1 MRGKFIVLEG
11 IDGSGTSTQSKLLEN
26 TLGELGIRC
35 ATTCEPSDGPIGNLI
50 RQIFKG
56 RIKMSTGAN
65 KNINS
70 GDLFDEQMAYLFAA
84 DRHDHLY
91 NDIDG
96 IFSMLDKGIS
106 VICTRYYFSSLAYH
120 CSNENDFNF
129 VQELNKNFP
138 KPDLIIYLDNPVEVS
153 IKRMESRKFKDSYEN
168 LKKLTQAKENYKKA
182 ISNYQGKT
190 LTITATEPQENIKA
204 VIKEK
209 VIELF
214 NN

>member
-1 MRGKFIVLEG
+1 
-11 IDGSGTSTQSKLLEN
+11 
-26 TLGELGIRC
+26 
-35 ATTCEPSDGPIGNLI
+35 
-50 RQIFKG
+50 
-56 RIKMSTGAN
+56 
-65 KNINS
+65 
-70 GDLFDEQMAYLFAA
+70 
-84 DRHDHLY
+84 
-91 NDIDG
+91 
-96 IFSMLDKGIS
+96 
-106 VICTRYYFSSLAYH
+106 
-120 CSNENDFNF
+120 

-209 VIELF
+209 IIELF

>member
-1 MRGKFIVLEG
+1 
-11 IDGSGTSTQSKLLEN
+11 T
-26 TLGELGIRC
+26 GELGIRC
-35 ATTCEPSDGPIGNLI
+35 TTTCEPSDGPIGNLI
-50 RQIFKG
+50 RQVFKG
-56 RIKMSTGAN
+56 RIKMPAGEN

-96 IFSMLDKGIS
+96 IFSILNKGIS

-120 CSNENDFNF
+120 CSNESDFIF

-138 KPDLIIYLDNPVEVS
+138 QPDLIVYLDNPVEVS

-168 LKKLTQAKENYKKA
+168 HKKLTQAKENYKKA
-182 ISNYQGKT
+182 ISNYKGNI
-190 LTITATEPQENIKA
+190 LIVTATEPQENIKTA
-204 VIKEK
+204 IKEK
-209 VIELF
+209 IIELF
-214 NN
+214 NE